1 MPNIFMSNHKEAH
14 AKADYVKK
22 LHEQVRVKLKRKM
35 KLMHDKLTKV
45 ERRLSSNPEIG
56 FWCT

>member
-1 MPNIFMSNHKEAH
+1 MSNHKEAH